1 MENERLWETTQTFAV
16 RLSNSLYGFLPD
28 PTGKNMV
35 TVSHTET
42 KRSKFR
48 LPVFSGKGNKT

>member
-1 MENERLWETTQTFAV
+1 MESERLWETTQTFAV

-28 PTGKNMV
+28 PTGKNIV
-35 TVSHTET
+35 TET

-48 LPVFSGKGNKT
+48 LPVFPGKGSKT